1 MKTISI
7 VREVDNLGR
16 IVIPMGIRKRFELEN
31 DSLLEIFTEGDL
43 LVLSK
48 YSDKCIFCESEK
60 GVSEFNGKFIC
71 EKCKNELINL

>member
-16 IVIPMGIRKRFELEN
+16 IVIPMGIRKRFELGN
-31 DSLLEIFTEGDL
+31 DSLLEIFSEGNL

-48 YSDKCIFCESEK
+48 YSDKCIFCENEK
-60 GVSEFNGKFIC
+60 GMLK
-71 EKCKNELINL
+71 